1 MNGKHMR
8 NDQAVEQEAVR
19 CRRVAAVEA
28 RRNLQGMPQFQIEED
43 LPRRL
48 RNLLEQLE
56 QYESQAR

>member
-1 MNGKHMR
+1 MR